1 MYYYNLQGGGLG
13 MELLQRIMLNS
24 FWELMDFSL

>member
-13 MELLQRIMLNS
+13 MELLQRIMLN
-24 FWELMDFSL
+24 EK